1 MASELAAPVG
11 SRFDTLDEQREDL
24 REQRRIIKQKM
35 KGLWEQHSAYGM
47 ELAAVE
53 RKLGIDKNRAGG

>member
-1 MASELAAPVG
+1 MASELAEMAAP
-11 SRFDTLDEQREDL
+11 RFDSLEEQREDL